1 MDTHIVYPGQIPQ
14 DTDLLLAQKL
24 AALSLGGLGDALY
37 GRTAAAWGFSPTL
50 SSTALTVTIGAG
62 VILASGPILPTALG
76 GEGGGLPADTTI
88 TTKQYLL
95 PSAQTLT
102 FPGTGGTY
110 TLYALCSDVDTDNT
124 LLPFWWMDRFAS
136 DGSGTDYQ
144 NETVN
149 YGVSV
154 GGLRGSVGT
163 IQEHIAMN
171 PKAYPNGIGL
181 CGYNSCAYVDSH
193 GKFISGGD
201 ILTGNGSA
209 LYTVDPNGSNAAYEY
224 SDANYQ
230 VNIAFNPQSGTSTAY
245 SGAQGAQA
253 LHIAGSLVVDQNINT
268 TGNLQVELGKS
279 FGLLDGTGSLLAFQ
293 YLADATTTVGPI
305 AHQVVENKNGLPG
318 TYFVDGAFGTGG
330 AAKLASLDVVNSAL
344 FEQGSTIPSGKS
356 YAVQSAA
363 GTTYWTADNSG
374 NFIAV
379 QGAPNTGG
387 GFKAA
392 TYTLS
397 ALPASVASDGTQVW
411 CSDCK
416 LNGITGVAA
425 YWHASAS
432 KWTDGQNGTL
442 AN

>member
-1 MDTHIVYPGQIPQ
+1 M
-14 DTDLLLAQKL
+14 
-24 AALSLGGLGDALY
+24 
-37 GRTAAAWGFSPTL
+37 
-50 SSTALTVTIGAG
+50 
-62 VILASGPILPTALG
+62 
-76 GEGGGLPADTTI
+76 
-88 TTKQYLL
+88 
-95 PSAQTLT
+95 
-102 FPGTGGTY
+102 
-110 TLYALCSDVDTDNT
+110 
-124 LLPFWWMDRFAS
+124 WWMDRFAS
-136 DGSGTDYQ
+136 DGSGTDFK

-154 GGLRGSVGT
+154 GGLRGAVGT

-171 PKAYPNGIGL
+171 PQSYPNGIGL
-181 CGYNSCAYVDSH
+181 CGYNACAYVDSH
-193 GKFISGGD
+193 GKIVSGGD

-209 LYTVDPNGSNAAYEY
+209 LYTVDPNGSNAAYTY

-230 VNIAFNPQSGTSTAY
+230 ANISFNAQAGSSTAY

-268 TGNLQVELGKS
+268 TGNFQVELGKS
-279 FGLLDGTGSLLAFQ
+279 FGLLDSTGSLLAFQ
-293 YLADATTTVGPI
+293 YLVDATTTTGPV

-330 AAKLASLDVVNSAL
+330 AATLASLDVVGAAV
-344 FEQGSTIPSGKS
+344 FAQGATVPSGKS

-363 GTTYWTADNSG
+363 GTTYLTADSSG

-379 QGAPNTGG
+379 QGAPNVGG
-387 GFKAA
+387 GIKAA

-397 ALPASVASDGTQVW
+397 ALPASVTSDGTEVW

-432 KWTDGQNGTL
+432 KWTDSQNGTL